1 MFDFFIGVLVG
12 AVVIDFLWAWQH
24 GIPQR
29 FFQRVREHY
38 ILFKAGIVNKK
49 VRKWMP

>member
-29 FFQRVREHY
+29 FWQRITTCYMLYRAKD
-38 ILFKAGIVNKK
+38 INWKK
-49 VRKWMP
+49 KKK